1 MALLFVICWGK
12 KNGVK
17 NQKDLTTYATME
29 VENVINYRGSKGSSN
44 GVAAG

>member
-17 NQKDLTTYATME
+17 NQDLTTYATME
-29 VENVINYRGSKGSSN
+29 VENVINYRGSKGTSN